1 MRQVITAK
9 DIQIYFGK
17 KESMSFKMMSQIKKD
32 LGKQKHQ
39 PVSIQDFCEYYKVD
53 KEGIVQIIKNNENEK
68 QNVASKNAPIEKK
81 DTITEKDEVKPKYN
95 QIKPYTFSKPTY

>member
-17 KESMSFKMMSQIKKD
+17 KERMSFKMMSQIKKD

-53 KEGIVQIIKNNENEK
+53 KEGIVEIIKNNENEK
-68 QNVASKNAPIEKK
+68 QNVASKNNIEKK
-81 DTITEKDEVKPKYN
+81 DTATVKEEVKSKFN
-95 QIKPYTFSKPTY
+95 QIKPYTFSKPTN

>member
-39 PVSIQDFCEYYKVD
+39 PVTIQDFCEYYKVD
-53 KEGIVQIIKNNENEK
+53 KEGIVEIIKNNENEK
-68 QNVASKNAPIEKK
+68 QNVASKNNIEKK
-81 DTITEKDEVKPKYN
+81 DTATVKEEVKSKFN

>member
-68 QNVASKNAPIEKK
+68 QNVASKNNIEKK
-81 DTITEKDEVKPKYN
+81 DTANVKEEVKSKFN

>member
-53 KEGIVQIIKNNENEK
+53 KEGIVEIIKNNENEK
-68 QNVASKNAPIEKK
+68 QNVASKNNIEKK
-81 DTITEKDEVKPKYN
+81 DTATVKEEVKSKFN

>member
-53 KEGIVQIIKNNENEK
+53 KEGIVEIIKNNENEK
-68 QNVASKNAPIEKK
+68 QNVASKNNIEKK
-81 DTITEKDEVKPKYN
+81 DTATVKEEVKSKFN
-95 QIKPYTFSKPTY
+95 QIKPYTFSKPTN

>member
-68 QNVASKNAPIEKK
+68 QNVASKNNIEKK
-81 DTITEKDEVKPKYN
+81 DKVTVKEEVKSKFN